1 MTIKLNQQE
10 LNWVANEFQND
21 RTVQEI
27 AIDTGMSVS
36 NVKRALAEKGLLSLS
51 WYKTT
56 DEIQMLNYLKAM
68 GVNNLIDLRGVLW
81 NL

>member
-1 MTIKLNQQE
+1 MTVKLNQQE

-27 AIDTGMSVS
+27 AIDTGMSVN

-51 WYKTT
+51 WYKTA

-68 GVNNLIDLRGVLW
+68 GVNNLIDLRDIL
-81 NL
+81 

>member
-1 MTIKLNQQE
+1 MTVKLNQQE

-27 AIDTGMSVS
+27 AIDTGMSVN

-56 DEIQMLNYLKAM
+56 DEIQLLNYLKAM
-68 GVNNLIDLRGVLW
+68 GVNNLIDLRDIL
-81 NL
+81 

>member
-68 GVNNLIDLRGVLW
+68 GVNNLIDLRGVL
-81 NL
+81 

>member
-1 MTIKLNQQE
+1 MTVKLNQQE

-56 DEIQMLNYLKAM
+56 DEIQMLNYLKAI
-68 GVNNLIDLRGVLW
+68 GVNNLIDLRDIL
-81 NL
+81 

>member
-1 MTIKLNQQE
+1 MTVRLNQQE

-27 AIDTGMSVS
+27 AIDTGMSVN

-51 WYKTT
+51 WYKTA

-68 GVNNLIDLRGVLW
+68 GVNNLIDLRDIL
-81 NL
+81 

>member
-1 MTIKLNQQE
+1 MTVKLNQKE
-10 LNWVANEFQND
+10 INWIANEFQND

-27 AIDTGMSVS
+27 AIDTGMSVN
-36 NVKRALAEKGLLSLS
+36 NVKRALAEKGLISLS

-68 GVNNLIDLRGVLW
+68 GINNLIDLKGVL
-81 NL
+81 

>member
-1 MTIKLNQQE
+1 MTVKLNQQE

-27 AIDTGMSVS
+27 AIDTGMSVN

-68 GVNNLIDLRGVLW
+68 GVNNLIDLRDILW
-81 NL
+81 NQ

>member
-1 MTIKLNQQE
+1 MTVKLNQQE

-27 AIDTGMSVS
+27 AIDTGMSVN
-36 NVKRALAEKGLLSLS
+36 NVKRALAEKSLLSLS

-68 GVNNLIDLRGVLW
+68 GVNNLIDLRDIL
-81 NL
+81 

>member
-1 MTIKLNQQE
+1 MTVKLNQQE
-10 LNWVANEFQND
+10 LNWVVNEFQND

-27 AIDTGMSVS
+27 AIDTGMSVN

-68 GVNNLIDLRGVLW
+68 GVNNLIDLRDIL
-81 NL
+81 

>member
-1 MTIKLNQQE
+1 MTVKLNQQE

-27 AIDTGMSVS
+27 AIDTGMSVN

-51 WYKTT
+51 WYKTA

-68 GVNNLIDLRGVLW
+68 GVNNLIDLRDTL
-81 NL
+81 

>member
-1 MTIKLNQQE
+1 MTVKLNQQE

-27 AIDTGMSVS
+27 AIDTGMSVN

-56 DEIQMLNYLKAM
+56 DEIQMLNYLKVM
-68 GVNNLIDLRGVLW
+68 GVNNLIDLRDIL
-81 NL
+81 

>member
-1 MTIKLNQQE
+1 MKLNQQE

-68 GVNNLIDLRGVLW
+68 GVNNLIDLRGVL
-81 NL
+81 

>member
-1 MTIKLNQQE
+1 MTVKLNQQE

-27 AIDTGMSVS
+27 AIDTGMSVN

-68 GVNNLIDLRGVLW
+68 GVNNLIDLRDIL
-81 NL
+81 

>member
-1 MTIKLNQQE
+1 MTVKLNQQE

-68 GVNNLIDLRGVLW
+68 GVNNLIDLRDIL
-81 NL
+81 

>member
-1 MTIKLNQQE
+1 MTVKLNQQE

-27 AIDTGMSVS
+27 AIDTGMSVN

-56 DEIQMLNYLKAM
+56 DEIQMLNYLKAI
-68 GVNNLIDLRGVLW
+68 GVNNLIDLRDIL
-81 NL
+81 